1 MPFLPPMTGNG
12 VQTCKNGDDCGMVQM
27 VLGITQVIIF
37 TRPMNR
43 MINLPRAPAYVPLAP
58 TLPARAPNP
67 AVEREKNLWDVPLAS
82 GTRETNLFVVEN
94 SQEKEAK
101 S

>member
-1 MPFLPPMTGNG
+1 MTGNG